1 MDDNAGRTDG
11 INVEVGPPPEPELP
25 ELTRLD
31 LGTLVLALE
40 THERVAIERAGNPD
54 APAAIAA
61 RKSLVKVR
69 ALLKASRS

>member
-1 MDDNAGRTDG
+1 MDDNAGLTDG
-11 INVEVGPPPEPELP
+11 INVSVGPPPLP

-31 LGTLVLALE
+31 YGVIALALE
-40 THERVAIERAGNPD
+40 TQERLAIERTGNPD

-69 ALLKASRS
+69 ALLKASSS